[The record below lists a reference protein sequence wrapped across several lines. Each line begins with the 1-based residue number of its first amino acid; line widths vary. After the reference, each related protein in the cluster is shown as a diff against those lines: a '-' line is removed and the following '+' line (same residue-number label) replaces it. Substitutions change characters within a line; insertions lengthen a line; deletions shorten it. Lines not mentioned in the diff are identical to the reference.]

1 MEQATQPKAPQ
12 PRLPRGREEKG
23 LFDGLDA
30 KLEEGEY
37 HLLADLDGSAGDDGV
52 SAIRLVCEVN
62 NGSGFEK
69 VGDTVRINDMTYE
82 HHKENGQEVGEEHRV
97 QVENG
102 QEKYV
107 IPFKVTGLDNKP
119 TYYFRT
125 QLKTQDA
132 WIEPKSDPKRRNT
145 ANTKKRKAAAA
156 PAPAPALT
164 PLVNEQVPQEDDD
177 DVQMD
182 DADPPAAAPT
192 APVTAEP
199 TPEGNTDER
208 AEEDESDSGAAE
220 GGKLMKVKLETPN
233 ITINTFELM
242 WAWILQAIEKSH
254 KMKSVPKGNFF
265 EQVCKA
271 ILQEIYSNANSVKI
285 KGAATSGTQGD
296 DGRDIVVAYSGEG
309 PFASLPNR
317 IFDCKN
323 FKTNKATRPHVRS
336 VIGSM
341 MTYSPIVERQKGVG
355 ILLTTTTFTEPAK
368 KCAEKFNKLQKDITE
383 WIVELWNLDKLRD
396 ELRARFPDRDDE
408 DDDDDSGS
416 KVRKERNMVNRLLQ
430 NIKGNLE
437 GNLETATP
445 RLADFVDAL

>member
-52 SAIRLVCEVN
+52 SAIRLVCEVK
-62 NGSGFEK
+62 NGSGSEE
-69 VGDTVRINDMTYE
+69 VGDTVRINGMNYE
-82 HHKENGQEVGEEHRV
+82 DHKVNGQEVAEEHRV

-220 GGKLMKVKLETPN
+220 GGKLIVKLETPN
-233 ITINTFELM
+233 PINIKTFDKMWDWICRAINT
-242 WAWILQAIEKSH
+242 SH
-254 KMKSVPKGNFF
+254 EMKSVPKGTFF
-265 EQVCKA
+265 EQVCEA
-271 ILQEIYSNANSVKI
+271 ILKEIFSKAMSVEI
-285 KGAATSGTQGD
+285 DAASTAGTQGD
-296 DGRDIVVAYSGEG
+296 NGRDIVVAYAARS
-309 PFASLPNR
+309 ALKTI

-323 FKTNKATRPHVRS
+323 FKTDKATRPHVRS

-341 MTYSPIVERQKGVG
+341 MTHDRIMQEEKGVG
-355 ILLTTTTFTEPAK
+355 VLLTSSSFTGPAK
-368 KCAEKFNKLQKDITE
+368 DCANDFNRLQKKHE
-383 WIVELWNLDKLRD
+383 LGLKVELWDLNTLRE
-396 ELRARFPDRDDE
+396 ELRLKFPAPYR
-408 DDDDDSGS
+408 
-416 KVRKERNMVNRLLQ
+416 
-430 NIKGNLE
+430 
-437 GNLETATP
+437 
-445 RLADFVDAL
+445 